1 MGTEICSMSSFKAA
15 VLLGV
20 ISVSFVDMARGQ
32 YFNGDGGTT
41 GEQNSQRPTHGHA
54 LYPYGAVPPPQDNT
68 MMMFL
73 MMNMMNGQNQQNEML
88 PLMFLMMNGRQQGP
102 VNNGGNMEQML
113 MLMLLMNNDKHSTDV
128 SKK

>member
-73 MMNMMNGQNQQNEML
+73 MMNMMNGQQTR
-88 PLMFLMMNGRQQGP
+88 PA
-102 VNNGGNMEQML
+102 NNGGNMEQML
-113 MLMLLMNNDKHSTDV
+113 MLMLLMNNEKHSTDV